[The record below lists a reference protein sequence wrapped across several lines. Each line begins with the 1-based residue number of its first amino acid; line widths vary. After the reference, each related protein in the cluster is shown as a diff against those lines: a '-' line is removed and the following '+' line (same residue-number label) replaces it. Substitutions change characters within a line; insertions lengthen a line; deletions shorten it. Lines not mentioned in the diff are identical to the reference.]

1 MPSAETDMDEGW
13 DKMLQEIVGST
24 SKFSQNREPKDPNH
38 LTTTKFLKRCGIGGT
53 CTLPETVAGLAKPAE
68 RGHLRDA

>member
-1 MPSAETDMDEGW
+1 MNEGW

-38 LTTTKFLKRCGIGGT
+38 LTTTKFLKRCGNRGYLHPPRDGGGT
-53 CTLPETVAGLAKPAE
+53 S
-68 RGHLRDA
+68 